1 MTTHTHMHS
10 AIHHMLYPSVYTHSH
25 MLFTLRAQV
34 AYECDMSG
42 MWGNFRLLAPVYT
55 SETWLLPEETVLVE
69 HSILTAYLA
78 DHTMLVPTMLYRS
91 NNAS

>member
-1 MTTHTHMHS
+1 MQGH
-10 AIHHMLYPSVYTHSH
+10 
-25 MLFTLRAQV
+25 LFTLRAQV

-42 MWGNFRLLAPVYT
+42 MWGNFRLLAPVST
-55 SETWLLPEETVLVE
+55 SETWLLPVLPEETVLVE
-69 HSILTAYLA
+69 HFILTAYLA